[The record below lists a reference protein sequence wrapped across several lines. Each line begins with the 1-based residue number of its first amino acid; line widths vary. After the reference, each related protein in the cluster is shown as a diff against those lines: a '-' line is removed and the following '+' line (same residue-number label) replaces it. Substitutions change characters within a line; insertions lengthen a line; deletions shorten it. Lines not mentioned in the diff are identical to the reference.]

1 MKNINWNSV
10 PDPVELPRLAP
21 GGYVCKITV
30 AVDVPEKEYLKL
42 EYDIAEGEHKGHW
55 DALYKAKAF
64 WGGTFYRSYK
74 EKAQS
79 MFKGFLTAVKESNPG
94 FVFENEEKRLE
105 GKLIGLVLAEEE
117 YRKNNGSDGT
127 RLYVANIRSV
137 EKIRKGDFIVPPK
150 KLLQESGS
158 VSENGFYPTKD
169 VEDDDVPF

>member
-30 AVDVPEKEYLKL
+30 AVDVPEKEFLKL

-94 FVFENEEKRLE
+94 FVFENDEKRLE

-117 YRKNNGSDGT
+117 YRGCG
-127 RLYVANIRSV
+127 R
-137 EKIRKGDFIVPPK
+137 
-150 KLLQESGS
+150 
-158 VSENGFYPTKD
+158 
-169 VEDDDVPF
+169 